1 MIIIN
6 HSVYTDCPQFM
17 SFMLVFFVRL
27 YSTLS
32 SLLFSRNIFKFLFS
46 VKRNSVC
53 LVLLRNNDGS
63 RGDCAG
69 PQDHRTTPHMHYCM
83 SVMSSTPHVL
93 VVVVVVVVLLH
104 LGIIHYNRT
113 RSVQQPGRGGALSSC
128 TVWPCLL
135 PTSQTVRNSSQ
146 YSVRTVRERDIRV
159 QRHSVRLSNTQ
170 YTAVAPRVH
179 NNTTTVPLSHWWLLG
194 ETPAENIYVSVQC
207 SLCSCLRS
215 VGDRHN
221 RTVEIQ

>member
-46 VKRNSVC
+46 LKRNSVC
-53 LVLLRNNDGS
+53 LGLLRNNDGS

-69 PQDHRTTPHMHYCM
+69 PQDHIPHHTCITVCQ
-83 SVMSSTPHVL
+83 SCHPHVL

-113 RSVQQPGRGGALSSC
+113 RSVQQPGRGGAISSC

-146 YSVRTVRERDIRV
+146 YSVLTVRELDIRV
-159 QRHSVRLSNTQ
+159 QRHSVTLSNTQ

-179 NNTTTVPLSHWWLLG
+179 NNSTTVPLSHRWLLG